1 MARKVWVLDTETKG
15 TGAEVVPLDKV
26 LRKPGSGEPLTV
38 HTLAEREPPPPKEEE
53 PRRPREFRIV
63 DVTTGD
69 VLGEHLDTRAAIA
82 ALEDV
87 DSVVDVRIYAWDHR
101 NEKWVLLTLGEQ
113 RTLWQFRGRRELP
126 TS

>member
-15 TGAEVVPLDKV
+15 TGAQMVPLDKV
-26 LRKPGSGEPLTV
+26 LRKPGSSEPLAV
-38 HTLAEREPPPPKEEE
+38 HVPPTREPRAPKEPE
-53 PRRPREFRIV
+53 PKPPRSFRIV

-87 DSVVDVRIYAWDHR
+87 GSVVDVRIYVWDHR
-101 NEKWVLLTLGEQ
+101 NERWVLLTLGEQ
-113 RTLWQFRGRRELP
+113 KALWEFRNRGDHP

>member
-15 TGAEVVPLDKV
+15 TGAEMVPLDKV
-26 LRKPGSGEPLTV
+26 LRKPSSAESLNV
-38 HTLAEREPPPPKEEE
+38 HAPPKRERPAKEPE

-69 VLGEHLDTRAAIA
+69 VLGEHLDTRAAVA
-82 ALEDV
+82 VLEDV

-113 RTLWQFRGRRELP
+113 RALWDFRGRG
-126 TS
+126 